1 MASAELPAIPEPDA
15 WSDLLGH
22 ANFTI
27 TPAPYMP
34 QPADSAA
41 LHRFQED
48 WDGARINYTK
58 HLARTGEHYG
68 DTSKTYALTQAKWS
82 EIEQIWSSCHK
93 QLIAELVASGAS
105 LHGHIKPDEAFP
117 TTLPHMAEGKFPERG
132 DQDIVGPMVRQ
143 ATMSP
148 GGDAG
153 KRPSLWKRM
162 TGR

>member
-1 MASAELPAIPEPDA
+1 
-15 WSDLLGH
+15 
-22 ANFTI
+22 
-27 TPAPYMP
+27 MP
-34 QPADSAA
+34 HSADSAA
-41 LHRFQED
+41 LHKFQED
-48 WDGARINYTK
+48 WDTARINYTK
-58 HLARTGEHYG
+58 HLARTGENYG

-82 EIEQIWSSCHK
+82 EIEQTWSSCHK
-93 QLIAELVASGAS
+93 QLTAELIACGGS
-105 LHGHIKPDEAFP
+105 LCGHIKPDETFP